1 MTRFRSRNYP
11 TSTRKFLIVQE
22 LALRYYGIISVFIMI
37 GVLAMLQSK
46 QEGNTIIWFVIGGMF
61 VALIMGNML
70 AFVKLRK
77 AWAEIFFVGNTFTL
91 LSTYDILY
99 GAEPVSF
106 PVQFSNASR
115 SAQNPDVIQLH
126 YSDLIVT
133 LNRDDWE
140 DFDLIW
146 SWLNPSPHFGQ
157 SAF

>member
-1 MTRFRSRNYP
+1 MTRFRSKNYP
-11 TSTRKFLIVQE
+11 STNRKFLIVQE

-46 QEGNTIIWFVIGGMF
+46 QDGSTIIWFVVGGMF
-61 VALIMGNML
+61 TALIMGNLL

-77 AWAEIFFVGNTFTL
+77 AWAEIFFVGQTFTL

-106 PVQFSNASR
+106 PMVYANASR
-115 SAQNPDVIQLH
+115 SNQNPDEISLH
-126 YSDLIVT
+126 YSDLIVV
-133 LNRDDWE
+133 LKRDDWE

-157 SAF
+157 SSF